1 MVVSI
6 EEKNTNAEKH
16 IPMEN
21 ETYPLLTT
29 VDARVLGCLLE
40 KAATTPDAYPLT
52 LNSLLLAC
60 NQKSNRQPVVEYDE
74 ATVLESID
82 DLRKA
87 KLVFRV
93 DVAGSR
99 VAKYRHNIDELLG
112 LGKAGKALLTV
123 LLLRGAQTLG
133 ELRTRCERMHAFV
146 TTDEVEKTLK
156 ELAEEID
163 RPLWTKLPRSPGKK
177 EERYVHLLSGE
188 PIASP
193 EAETA
198 TAMPL
203 TAESTIPSPL
213 SSRDARLQDLETQVA
228 TLQNELHDLKAAFD
242 EFRQQF

>member
-1 MVVSI
+1 
-6 EEKNTNAEKH
+6 
-16 IPMEN
+16 MEN
-21 ETYPLLTT
+21 ETYPLLTS

-40 KAATTPDAYPLT
+40 KASTTPDAYPLT

-74 ATVLESID
+74 ATVMESID

-123 LLLRGAQTLG
+123 LLLRGPQTLG
-133 ELRTRCERMHAFV
+133 ELRTRCERMHAFA
-146 TTDEVEKTLK
+146 TTDEVKATLE
-156 ELAEEID
+156 ELVEEID

-177 EERYVHLLSGE
+177 EERYMHLFSGK
-188 PIASP
+188 PIESTETLAS
-193 EAETA
+193 TA
-198 TAMPL
+198 TLQPPGSA
-203 TAESTIPSPL
+203 APSPM
-213 SSRDARLQDLETQVA
+213 SSRDARIKNLETQVE
-228 TLQNELHDLKAAFD
+228 TLESELNELKAAFE

>member
-1 MVVSI
+1 
-6 EEKNTNAEKH
+6 
-16 IPMEN
+16 MEN
-21 ETYPLLTT
+21 EPPPLLTA

-60 NQKSNRQPVVEYDE
+60 NQKSNRHPVVEYE
-74 ATVLESID
+74 EETVLEAID

-99 VAKYRHNIDELLG
+99 VAKYRHNIDEHLG
-112 LGKAGKALLTV
+112 LDKAGKALLTV

-146 TTDEVEKTLK
+146 TTDEVETTLK
-156 ELAEEID
+156 EIAEDVD

-177 EERYVHLLSGE
+177 EERYQHLFCGQPALRS
-188 PIASP
+188 
-193 EAETA
+193 ET
-198 TAMPL
+198 
-203 TAESTIPSPL
+203 ESTEAPYDTAQSPL
-213 SSRDARLQDLETQVA
+213 SSRDARIQNLETRVEALQD
-228 TLQNELHDLKAAFD
+228 ELNVLKVAFD
-242 EFRQQF
+242 EFRQQFQ